1 MESTLLNV
9 TFAATS
15 SLKAPSSLYTTSFI
29 FGPPSPN
36 LQIFPEDEAVD
47 PMCKAEPNL
56 AVNLCVASL
65 IGQILPEEKVVI
77 LSTYELG
84 KSWGINRRR
93 FSQFSRQLLVS
104 AFYHTLDG
112 KSSDSY
118 QKLADLSLS
127 NILTT
132 FHGRKTRS

>member
-1 MESTLLNV
+1 M
-9 TFAATS
+9 
-15 SLKAPSSLYTTSFI
+15 Y
-29 FGPPSPN
+29 
-36 LQIFPEDEAVD
+36 
-47 PMCKAEPNL
+47 KAEPNL
-56 AVNLCVASL
+56 AVNLYEDWIMPLTKEVQAEHLLRMLDSCQVMHVLKDFICRQLCIASL

-112 KSSDSY
+112 KSSDS
-118 QKLADLSLS
+118 SFGS
-127 NILTT
+127 IP
-132 FHGRKTRS
+132 